1 MPSVSNTR
9 VMRLVRHKRVRR
21 KVHGTASRPRLA
33 VFRSLKHIYAQVIDD
48 SSGHTLAFASSKDP
62 EVTGRSA
69 GKTKTG
75 VSGDVGSLVS
85 KRAKEK
91 GISSVVFDTGGSKYH
106 GRVSAL
112 AEAAREGGLEF

>member
-1 MPSVSNTR
+1 MPSVSNTV
-9 VMRLVRHKRVRR
+9 VMRLVRHRRVRR
-21 KVHGTASRPRLA
+21 KVHGTVSRPRLA

-48 SSGHTLAFASSKDP
+48 ISGHTLVSASSKDP
-62 EVTGRSA
+62 EVTGASA
-69 GKTKTG
+69 GKTKTS

-91 GISSVVFDTGGSKYH
+91 GISSVVFDTGGFKYH
-106 GRVSAL
+106 GRVRAL

>member
-1 MPSVSNTR
+1 MPSVSNTK
-9 VMRLVRHKRVRR
+9 VMRLVRHRRVRR

-33 VFRSLKHIYAQVIDD
+33 VFRSLKHIYAQVINDL
-48 SSGHTLAFASSKDP
+48 SGHTLVSASSKDP
-62 EVTGRSA
+62 EVIGGSA

-91 GISSVVFDTGGSKYH
+91 GIGSVVFDTGGFKYH
-106 GRVSAL
+106 GRVRAL

>member
-48 SSGHTLAFASSKDP
+48 SSGHTLASASSKDS
-62 EVTGRSA
+62 EVIGRSA

-75 VSGDVGSLVS
+75 LSGDVGSLVS

-91 GISSVVFDTGGSKYH
+91 GIGSVVFDTGGFKYH
-106 GRVSAL
+106 GRVRAL

>member
-1 MPSVSNTR
+1 
-9 VMRLVRHKRVRR
+9 MRLVRHRRVRR

-48 SSGHTLAFASSKDP
+48 LSGHTLVSASSKDP
-62 EVTGRSA
+62 EVTGASA
-69 GKTKTG
+69 GKTKTN

-91 GISSVVFDTGGSKYH
+91 GISSVVFDTGGFKYH
-106 GRVSAL
+106 GRIRAL